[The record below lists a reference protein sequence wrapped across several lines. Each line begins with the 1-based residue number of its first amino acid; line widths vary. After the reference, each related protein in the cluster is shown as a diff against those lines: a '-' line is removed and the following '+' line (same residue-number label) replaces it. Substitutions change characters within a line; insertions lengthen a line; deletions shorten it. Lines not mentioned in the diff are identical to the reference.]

1 MPNSSFT
8 VTYSHC
14 DVLFFFVFGCAHPCF
29 SFILPCNAR
38 FIVHS
43 SQFLFVSVS
52 FSHFLYFYFR
62 SAFCLLC
69 VSCIQR
75 LTVLWH
81 TQYMRVFGLCKYV
94 CATSEARFHCNPFFP
109 RCCFFLCFFC
119 SLLWSLG
126 SFLFVVVIVI
136 VVKLPVFVC
145 LCKYMRK
152 QKLVNIRIVE
162 SCEC

>member
-109 RCCFFLCFFC
+109 RYCCFFEFLLLSSVIFGIFFIC
-119 SLLWSLG
+119 CCHSYCCKAAGVRLL
-126 SFLFVVVIVI
+126 V
-136 VVKLPVFVC
+136 
-145 LCKYMRK
+145 
-152 QKLVNIRIVE
+152 
-162 SCEC
+162 